1 MVQWVTRKEAHM
13 LINRF
18 PCKLV
23 GLLAHLAMVAS
34 RMRLIAYPHCECLPI
49 ATEQESRV
57 PSSAQGVGLGAGK
70 QINSFSC
77 LWVCSY
83 CCHRLSESSGG

>member
-1 MVQWVTRKEAHM
+1 M

-23 GLLAHLAMVAS
+23 GLLAQLAVVAS
-34 RMRLIAYPHCECLPI
+34 GMRLIAYPHCECLSI

-57 PSSAQGVGLGAGK
+57 PSSAQGVGLWAGK

-77 LWVCSY
+77 L
-83 CCHRLSESSGG
+83 